1 MNATKLTILYA
12 EDDLDDLDMVKLAF
26 ENQQNIEIVH
36 AHDGN
41 EALAYLNG
49 LDDGQLP
56 CLIILDINMP
66 GMDGRQ
72 TLLQLKQ
79 HDTFKKIPVVM
90 FTTSNSPLDVEFAKK
105 HGADF
110 VTKPLRF
117 DEIENLAVLFADR
130 CKVELISRNN

>member
-1 MNATKLTILYA
+1 MSATKHKILYA

-26 ENQQNIEIVH
+26 EKQDDIEIVH

-41 EALAYLNG
+41 EALAYLTNLG
-49 LDDGQLP
+49 DGEELP

-72 TLLQLKQ
+72 TLSHLKQ
-79 HDTFKKIPVVM
+79 NETFKDIPVVM
-90 FTTSNSPLDVEFAKK
+90 FTTSNSPIDIEFAKK

-117 DEIENLAVLFADR
+117 DEIENLAVLFTDR
-130 CKVELISRNN
+130 CRFENDRRQ

>member
-1 MNATKLTILYA
+1 MSAPKQTILYA
-12 EDDLDDLDMVKLAF
+12 EDDLDDLDMVRLAF
-26 ENQQNIEIVH
+26 EKHPEIEIIH

-41 EALAYLNG
+41 DALNYLNTATNG
-49 LDDGQLP
+49 NLP

-72 TLLQLKQ
+72 ALMQIKA
-79 HDTFKKIPVVM
+79 HDVFQKIPVVM
-90 FTTSNSPLDVEFAKK
+90 FTTSNSPMDMEFARK

-117 DEIENLAVLFADR
+117 EEIENLAADFTKR
-130 CKVELISRNN
+130 CNFEMNNRQ